1 MSYKD
6 KFKGGSGNLVERI
19 ACPLCGWLRTRNYG
33 VSSKT
38 GKVREVR
45 FDKVDLEHA
54 LILRVERL
62 QGRGRGSKQASIEL
76 IDGKTLAEIEPEVK
90 QQIKEQCSKI
100 IEILSE

>member
-6 KFKGGSGNLVERI
+6 KFKGSSGNLVERI

-33 VSSKT
+33 ISSRT
-38 GKVREVR
+38 GEPREVR

-62 QGRGRGSKQASIEL
+62 QGRGRGSKQATIEL
-76 IDGKTLAEIEPEVK
+76 IDGKTLEEIEPKLKE
-90 QQIKEQCSKI
+90 QIKRQCSKI
-100 IEILSE
+100 IQILSE